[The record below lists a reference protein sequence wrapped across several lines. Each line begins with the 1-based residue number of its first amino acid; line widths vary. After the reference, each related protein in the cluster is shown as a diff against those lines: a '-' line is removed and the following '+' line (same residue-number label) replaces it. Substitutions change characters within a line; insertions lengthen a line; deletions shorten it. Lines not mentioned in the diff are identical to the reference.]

1 MWEPS
6 EPRDHC
12 TVAAGEYGEVREF
25 GLILPLLQQ
34 AYALV
39 LIPEVFTMF
48 EWQVEEGS
56 CQRRDL
62 LVETAGE
69 GVPGGCKR
77 GAIGCERS
85 RGIAKH
91 VPGKLIKQDHE
102 GQALKRAPAPAFQL
116 AGNCLL
122 VDRSE
127 PPEHLGIEGRRL
139 GKPPLPERLWH
150 TTRVGPEPET
160 QDLAG
165 ARIGSCR
172 RPLRTRADC

>member
-1 MWEPS
+1 
-6 EPRDHC
+6 
-12 TVAAGEYGEVREF
+12 VAAGEDGEVREF

-34 AYALV
+34 AHALI
-39 LIPEVFTMF
+39 LIPEIFTMF

-62 LVETAGE
+62 LVETAGN

-77 GAIGCERS
+77 EAIGCERS

-91 VPGKLIKQDHE
+91 VPGKLIEQDHE
-102 GQALKRAPAPAFQL
+102 GQALTRAPAPAFQL

-122 VDRSE
+122 VDRNE
-127 PPEHLGIEGRRL
+127 PPKQLRIEGRCL
-139 GKPPLPERLWH
+139 GEPPLPERLSH
-150 TTRVGPEPET
+150 TTGVGAEPET
-160 QDLAG
+160 QELAG
-165 ARIGSCR
+165 ARISSCR